1 MSGNSEV
8 TTGTDAWIF
17 GHETG
22 PAWHV
27 RVSTMRRQIT
37 LKILRQIIFEMEV
50 LAFIDAAGAKSVI
63 MTDRIIGCPHEAG
76 VDYDEGQS
84 CSRCPFRARREPLD
98 GQPHTL
104 TKRSAVITG
113 KKSCRLVLGGGRS
126 APAIGA
132 EEQIAK
138 CTPQ

>member
-1 MSGNSEV
+1 
-8 TTGTDAWIF
+8 
-17 GHETG
+17 
-22 PAWHV
+22 
-27 RVSTMRRQIT
+27 MRRQIT

-50 LAFIDAAGAKSVI
+50 LAFIDAAGAKSVT
-63 MTDRIIGCPHEAG
+63 MTDRISARSG

-84 CSRCPFRARREPLD
+84 CSRCPFWARREPLD

-104 TKRSAVITG
+104 TKRSAVIIG
-113 KKSCRLVLGGGRS
+113 KKSCRLVLRGGRS

>member
-1 MSGNSEV
+1 MSGNSEA

-63 MTDRIIGCPHEAG
+63 MTGSLAIRTKR
-76 VDYDEGQS
+76 VS
-84 CSRCPFRARREPLD
+84 TTMRARVVLVVHFGPGGNRW
-98 GQPHTL
+98 
-104 TKRSAVITG
+104 TG
-113 KKSCRLVLGGGRS
+113 NR
-126 APAIGA
+126 
-132 EEQIAK
+132 
-138 CTPQ
+138 TH